1 MEFEIT
7 NIELKKNRFGKND
20 LIITKVKVLDD
31 KGKYIKFA
39 KLDEALLSAIKEKGT
54 IKIKKNGK

>member
-31 KGKYIKFA
+31 NGKYIKFA
-39 KLDEALLSAIKEKGT
+39 KLNEALLSAIKEKGT
-54 IKIKKNGK
+54 IKIKNNGK